1 MGMGW
6 GRVAGCDVGKI
17 RWGQI
22 AKHLVSHVFKA
33 LGLSF
38 VDNRDSAYI
47 FKVEER
53 HEQTWVLQSV
63 LRMEW
68 NREKLAKL
76 MYLRKTS

>member
-47 FKVEER
+47 FKVEE
-53 HEQTWVLQSV
+53 
-63 LRMEW
+63 
-68 NREKLAKL
+68 
-76 MYLRKTS
+76 